1 MTIQEKYAHLQ
12 RTVWQDLKT
21 TTLGNLSKE
30 MFDKIEST
38 FAEEA
43 KKDQPPTEP
52 SNKKNTKNKI
62 SALELDSKEDSF

>member
-1 MTIQEKYAHLQ
+1 
-12 RTVWQDLKT
+12 
-21 TTLGNLSKE
+21 

-52 SNKKNTKNKI
+52 SNKKSTKNKI